1 MIERYLRRTEKE
13 TKAQE
18 FHFKVTNKQT
28 DKNSKSA
35 TSRKKCT

>member
-18 FHFKVTNKQT
+18 FHFKVTNKQKIKT
-28 DKNSKSA
+28 NK
-35 TSRKKCT
+35 TS

>member
-18 FHFKVTNKQT
+18 FHFKVTNKLT
-28 DKNSKSA
+28 ENKDKQNKLV
-35 TSRKKCT
+35 